1 MNTAIE
7 KAAPLRAACYARFST
22 DMQRSESIDAQIR
35 AIEKYTQDNNMILV
49 NKYVDIAK
57 SAKNDDRPEFL
68 QMISDSKDKLFEV
81 IVVHKLDR
89 FARNRYDSVRYR
101 HELKRHD
108 VKLLSVLENYDSDTP
123 EGVLMESIYEGMNE
137 YYIKN
142 LSREIMKGLN
152 ENAYKAKFNGGIPPL
167 GYDVDE
173 NLNYAINP
181 NEAQIIRIIFNMAES
196 GKGYGK
202 IIEHLKEHGYKTKR
216 GSSFAKNSIS
226 SILRNPKYYGLY
238 EFNRAP
244 KRDVDGKRNFHAS
257 KPDDEIIRIEGGIP
271 AIITK
276 EQFMTVNKRLENR
289 KHKGG
294 TNRAKEVYLLSGK
307 LICGDCGMA
316 YCGNRTFNNQKRKY
330 VFYVCNN
337 RQRKKECNN
346 KIIRREYIE
355 AVVLEKVSE
364 YIFDKN
370 QIDDVFK
377 SYQEYQS
384 NLNTESVQLKN
395 NFEQKI
401 KSIDKS
407 LDRVANAIMAT
418 DSETLYTKMSAL
430 EAEKKQLEF
439 SLAKIKNKEN
449 ENSVSREDLEK
460 AFSFAKELFRKGKVK
475 NIKKLIELY
484 IDCVIIY
491 KDHIEIRV
499 KIKPDISSPSHK
511 KDTYRADSPNT
522 DRRLDMSGAEGGT

>member
-1 MNTAIE
+1 MNTATK

-22 DMQRSESIDAQIR
+22 DMQRNESIDAQIR
-35 AIEKYTQDNNMILV
+35 AIEKYSKDNNLILV
-49 NKYVDIAK
+49 NKYIDMAK
-57 SAKNDDRPEFL
+57 SGKNDDRPEFL
-68 QMISDSKDKLFEV
+68 HMINDSKDKLFDV

-101 HELKRHD
+101 HELKRHN

-123 EGVLMESIYEGMNE
+123 EGVLMESLYEGMNE

-167 GYDVDE
+167 GFDVDE
-173 NLNYAINP
+173 NLNYVINP
-181 NEAQIIRIIFNMAES
+181 KEAKIIRTIFDMAES
-196 GKGYGK
+196 GIGYGK
-202 IIEHLKEHGYKTKR
+202 IIDHLKVHGYKTKR

-244 KRDVDGKRNFHAS
+244 KRDVDGRRNFHAN
-257 KPDDEIIRIEGGIP
+257 KPDNEIIRIDGSIP
-271 AIITK
+271 AIVSK
-276 EQFMTVNKRLENR
+276 EQFMTVQKQLEGR

-294 TNRAKEVYLLSGK
+294 ANRAKEIYLLSGK

-337 RQRKKECNN
+337 RQRKKECSNR
-346 KIIRREYIE
+346 IIRREYIE

-364 YIFDKN
+364 YIFDN
-370 QIDDVFK
+370 TQIDK
-377 SYQEYQS
+377 IYNSYQEYLKS
-384 NLNTESVQLKN
+384 IDSESLQLKQE
-395 NFEQKI
+395 FEQKI

-407 LDRVANAIMAT
+407 LDRIAKAIMAT
-418 DSETLYTKMSAL
+418 DSETLYTKISSL

-439 SLAKIKNKEN
+439 SLAKTEN
-449 ENSVSREDLEK
+449 ESNINAVSKDELEK
-460 AFSFAKELFRKGKVK
+460 AFAYAKELFRKGKVK
-475 NIKKLIELY
+475 NIQKLIELF
-484 IDCVIIY
+484 IDRVIIF
-491 KDHIEIRV
+491 KDSIEIRV
-499 KIKPDISSPSHK
+499 KVKPDISSHSHT
-511 KDTYRADSPNT
+511 KDTNRAGFPNT